1 MTANESKGR
10 FFFTK
15 RIDSHNE
22 SIQIA
27 NWNALLSGGK
37 GGILSELLRPVLCAT
52 VVHNG
57 TQI

>member
-1 MTANESKGR
+1 MNQKAD
-10 FFFTK
+10 FLQ
-15 RIDSHNE
+15 NE
-22 SIQIA
+22 SIRIT
-27 NWNALLSGGK
+27 NRFKSRIGMLSGGK